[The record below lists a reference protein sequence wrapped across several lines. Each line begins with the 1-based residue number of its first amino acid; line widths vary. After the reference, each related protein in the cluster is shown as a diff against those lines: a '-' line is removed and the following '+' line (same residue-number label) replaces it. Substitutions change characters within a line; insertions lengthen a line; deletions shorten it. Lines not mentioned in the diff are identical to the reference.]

1 MMEGRMAATPAVLR
15 GTVTSF
21 DCLACTNVRI
31 PQPSCAAL
39 AVAVGARV
47 LPVRSASTEI
57 EAAS

>member
-1 MMEGRMAATPAVLR
+1 MAATPAVLR

-31 PQPSCAAL
+31 PQPSCAAF
-39 AVAVGARV
+39 AVAVRARV